1 MVRVCFVI
9 NFDEKNWLGGANLI
23 INLINSLSKNK
34 KITPILI
41 VRKKFQLKKFS
52 LQNNN
57 IIIVRSNYFYDEN
70 IYIRI
75 LNKILI
81 HFLGKS
87 FLYESFFR
95 NLNIDILSHCNL
107 CTGSKSSIKSFPWIP
122 DFQFMHYPENFSF
135 KNRILKIINIFFLKN
150 SSTKIILSS
159 KDAQQDLKKI
169 SLEAFNKS
177 AVNSFHYKPI
187 RNNKFIPLNV
197 ICRKYKI
204 KSKFFYL
211 PNQFFLHKNHLA
223 VLNALQELKKN
234 KRNKNIVVI
243 STGLNR
249 DHRHKDHYQEI
260 LSFISKNKLSKNFIY
275 LGVIPYIDV
284 MSFIYHCV
292 AVINPSKFEGWS
304 SSVEQANAISKK
316 IILSNINVHKEQNP
330 TRGYFF
336 EVDNYIK
343 LSKIMTRIW
352 FSHNKVIDK
361 YFFFKNFRRNEKKF
375 LEYGFRYQKV
385 ILKS

>member
-1 MVRVCFVI
+1 
-9 NFDEKNWLGGANLI
+9 
-23 INLINSLSKNK
+23 
-34 KITPILI
+34 
-41 VRKKFQLKKFS
+41 
-52 LQNNN
+52 
-57 IIIVRSNYFYDEN
+57 
-70 IYIRI
+70 
-75 LNKILI
+75 
-81 HFLGKS
+81 
-87 FLYESFFR
+87 
-95 NLNIDILSHCNL
+95 
-107 CTGSKSSIKSFPWIP
+107 
-122 DFQFMHYPENFSF
+122 MHYPENFSF
-135 KNRILKIINIFFLKN
+135 KNRILKIINIFFFKI

-177 AVNSFHYKPI
+177 VVNSFHYKPI
-187 RNNKFIPLNV
+187 RNNKFVPLNV

-223 VLNALQELKKN
+223 VLNALRELKKN

-243 STGLNR
+243 ATGLNN
-249 DHRHKDHYQEI
+249 DHRHKDHYQKI
-260 LSFISKNKLSKNFIY
+260 LYFISKNKLSKNFIY

-284 MSFIYHCV
+284 MSFIYHSV

-336 EVDNYIK
+336 EADNYIK

-352 FSHNKVIDK
+352 FSHNKVIEK
-361 YFFFKNFRRNEKKF
+361 YFFLKNFKRNEKKF